1 MHGASPVKHVLSY
14 AALIGFAVF
23 ALFPLV
29 WMIDTAFK
37 PQVETFT
44 FPPVWI
50 PHPPTLANFKT
61 LFTQVPISQFM
72 VNSILMT
79 VFVVGGQLIFGVP
92 AAYAFARMKFYGRN
106 ILFMVFL
113 TSLMIPPIVVMIPL
127 FIMLREVGWISTRP
141 GLIIPQIFSFGIP
154 TLVVFFLRQF
164 FLSLPYE
171 LEEAARLDG
180 ASLLRTLWSIIL
192 PNSGAAITTV
202 AAIGIVSIWNTLLW
216 PLLETSTPSQYVLT
230 VAMGTLIGEYRTA
243 DWGEVMAGAAVVLL
257 PMLLVFFVAQ
267 RQFMRSIAITG
278 IK

>member
-1 MHGASPVKHVLSY
+1 VHGASPVKHVLSY